1 MSKSGILTLGIL
13 LGLAL
18 GTFIQCSPD
27 TPSLAALKNGEG
39 TYFDMPEFKHDMVL
53 AAYCDT
59 VPADAYVHGS
69 VLSGLSSF
77 QRNAIAFTALQR
89 YRIFIS
95 GNTDQPI

>member
-69 VLSGLSSF
+69 VLS
-77 QRNAIAFTALQR
+77 T
-89 YRIFIS
+89 
-95 GNTDQPI
+95 NTGYTFHYNSCGEARAMGVIPK